1 LPLYEKQK
9 GLKSSG
15 GGRKQ
20 NFKRAINIY
29 YKPFKTARLYYKCN
43 TLGVPCGEKLFRE
56 ALLKPI
62 MEVKDMVLGRKL
74 EKVFDFLGEVLAVL
88 TVALIAFLYIN
99 GKFEFVEGTLLQT
112 LFTIKEYAV
121 LGTLIVVG
129 IEFSVKRSFLFF
141 VIFLVLATVAVVF
154 SFFPGVLPSFL
165 L

>member
-1 LPLYEKQK
+1 
-9 GLKSSG
+9 
-15 GGRKQ
+15 
-20 NFKRAINIY
+20 
-29 YKPFKTARLYYKCN
+29 
-43 TLGVPCGEKLFRE
+43 
-56 ALLKPI
+56 
-62 MEVKDMVLGRKL
+62 MVLGRKL